1 MALNARM
8 EARPPRNPGPG
19 WGFAFLCR
27 ADAVLPRPVFDFL
40 LGAGTWVAVAAM
52 PSERRNSSSYLAT
65 VLGRPASL
73 AEIWRHF
80 FSFAQTLV
88 LRLRVGT
95 GATYRCL
102 GAPDCAEFNSLMTS
116 GRPALL
122 GTFHIG
128 HSDLLGYMLRDF
140 GRHVHM
146 IRLRVENSGDLTG
159 LGRRF
164 GDAVTMIWV
173 NDTGNLL
180 FALKDAVQSS
190 GTVAM
195 KCDRIGFSSKLEP
208 FEFLG
213 GRRLFPFTIYH
224 LALIFRM
231 PVALSVAVPDG
242 RDRGVV
248 HGSPV
253 FEPDDGPRASNLLR
267 ARAHFQE
274 FLLVIEA
281 LLRKNPFLWF
291 NFIPLNPAAPEP
303 PAAPPS

>member
-1 MALNARM
+1 MALSVHSN
-8 EARPPRNPGPG
+8 ARPPRNPGPS
-19 WGFAFLCR
+19 WGYAFLCR
-27 ADAVLPRPVFDFL
+27 ADALLPRPVFDFL
-40 LGAGTWVAVAAM
+40 LSAGTWVAVAAM
-52 PSERRNSSSYLAT
+52 PAERRHSRTYLET
-65 VLGRPASL
+65 ILGRPASL
-73 AEIWRHF
+73 VETWRHF
-80 FSFAQTLV
+80 FSFAQSLM

-95 GATYRCL
+95 GAPYRCK
-102 GAPDCAEFNSLMTS
+102 GDPDCADFESLMAS

-146 IRLRVENSGDLTG
+146 IRLRVGNSGDMQG
-159 LGRRF
+159 LARHF
-164 GDAVTMIWV
+164 GDGVTMIWV
-173 NDTGNLL
+173 NETENLL
-180 FALKDAVQSS
+180 FALKNAVQSL

-195 KCDRIGFSSKLEP
+195 KCDRVGFSAKLEP
-208 FEFLG
+208 FAFLG

-242 RDRGVV
+242 PDGGLV
-248 HGSPV
+248 HGSPI
-253 FEPDDGPRASNLLR
+253 FEPDDAPRASNLLR
-267 ARAHFQE
+267 ARTHFQD
-274 FLLVIEA
+274 FLLVIES
-281 LLRKNPFLWF
+281 LLRENPYLWF